1 MAKTRAM
8 RKMSASRKRSYA
20 KRVRSSPCRSK
31 GPAVCRSMKACKYT
45 KGKKR
50 SYCRKASNSKRTRG
64 GSGCGSHKKKNKGG
78 SNCSSG
84 CKYYRNKSHK
94 KKYRGGYFGSS
105 LSPLSLKESSM
116 VKTLPESQLKLIEPK
131 GFTPNNGIG
140 AAALGAS

>member
-8 RKMSASRKRSYA
+8 RKLSASRKKSYA

-78 SNCSSG
+78 SG
-84 CKYYRNKSHK
+84 CGSHK

-105 LSPLSLKESSM
+105 LSPLGLKESSM
-116 VKTLPESQLKLIEPK
+116 VQTLPESQLKLIEPK

>member
-8 RKMSASRKRSYA
+8 RKMSVLRKRSYA
-20 KRVRSSPCRSK
+20 KRVRPSPCRSK

-50 SYCRKASNSKRTRG
+50 SYCRKANNSRRTRG

-78 SNCSSG
+78 SG
-84 CKYYRNKSHK
+84 CGSHK
-94 KKYRGGYFGSS
+94 KKTKGGYFGSS
-105 LSPLSLKESSM
+105 LSPLGLKESSM